1 MAIITDR
8 FAQGA
13 KWVANI
19 EGLADLSIAVIPY
32 PVAGLSQEILARK
45 ANACIDDIIQK
56 LTKTG
61 TGKKREAEITKI
73 VTKPE
78 PVSFRIRGKSNTEA
92 LRAVNGKFY
101 EEKWTDGFPIVPPT
115 EEAVQ
120 WMLRG
125 TDRDP
130 DEVVAEV
137 APAKGKATIRNI
149 AINAVMA
156 GAQPNYLP
164 VIIAAV
170 EAITDP
176 MFASDPI
183 SSWGLAGVQSTTAPV
198 SPLLIVNGPVSKE
211 VGIASGR
218 GCFSRGHQANA
229 TIGRAVRMIMT
240 NAGMSHVEI
249 NDMKCQGGSHEFTFC
264 VAENEDHPVF
274 QSKQNP
280 WKPLHVERG
289 YPPTSNVVTV
299 MASLPPVNFEDT
311 KDCGPEILNC
321 VVDTIST
328 RGQEPY
334 TMYWEYVLML
344 SSTHAQC
351 IADAGWSKEDIRQF
365 IYANAVMPWGKYKQ
379 QYPGLMA
386 VQPSW
391 IKHTL
396 DDSTTVHIFG
406 GSENINVIVAG
417 SDCMYSQIA
426 RGNFNTLSK
435 EIRLPKH
442 WRELVE

>member
-1 MAIITDR
+1 VAIITDR
-8 FAQGA
+8 FAEGA
-13 KWVANI
+13 KWVVKI
-19 EGLADLSIAVIPY
+19 EGLDLSITVIPY
-32 PVAGLSQEILARK
+32 PVAGQSQEQLAKK
-45 ANACIDDIIQK
+45 ASTCINDIIQK

-61 TGKKREAEITKI
+61 EGKKTEIGITKI

-78 PVSFRIRGKSNTEA
+78 PLSFRIRGKSNTEA
-92 LRAVNGKFY
+92 LKAVNSRFY

-120 WMLRG
+120 LMLRG

-130 DEVVAEV
+130 DELVAEV

-149 AINAVMA
+149 AINSVMA

-198 SPLLIVNGPVSKE
+198 SPLLIVNGPISKE
-211 VGIASGR
+211 LGIASRR

-229 TIGRAVRMIMT
+229 TIGRAVRLIMT
-240 NAGMSHVEI
+240 NAGMSHVEV

-274 QSKQNP
+274 QSQQNP
-280 WKPLHVERG
+280 WKPLHVQRG
-289 YPPTSNVVTV
+289 YPQTSNVVTV

-328 RGQEPY
+328 RGQEPF
-334 TMYWEYVLML
+334 TMYWEYVIILN
-344 SSTHAQC
+344 SNHAQC
-351 IADAGWSKEDIRQF
+351 IADAGWSKEDIREF
-365 IYANAVMPWGKYKQ
+365 VYANAVMPWGKYKQ

-406 GSENINVIVAG
+406 GPENINVIVAG

-442 WRELVE
+442 WRELVK

>member
-45 ANACIDDIIQK
+45 ANACIDDIIQGLIK
-56 LTKTG
+56 
-61 TGKKREAEITKI
+61 TGKKREVEITKV

-137 APAKGKATIRNI
+137 APAKGKANIRNI